1 MKKEGHKV
9 KSYCFLYIFI
19 LCFIFAPA
27 SAIAELSEAAQL
39 RLQCEE
45 ERQEQ
50 LAPLRE
56 KEIEEC
62 IKKQGTREDCET
74 KLSDFGNASRS
85 VSGGSRLRMFDDLP
99 SCVAAREAEHAEEQ
113 AMHEERKKGEGTRD
127 TVPGTTRDSSAAT
140 TTRDSS
146 TGTTTRDAE
155 PGTTRDSSLGTTNR
169 DTEPGKKRDTQ

>member
-1 MKKEGHKV
+1 MKSHC
-9 KSYCFLYIFI
+9 SLSFFI
-19 LCFIFAPA
+19 LCIIFVPT
-27 SAIAELSEAAQL
+27 SATADLSEAAQL

-62 IKKQGTREDCET
+62 INKQGTREDCEA
-74 KLSDFGNASRS
+74 KFSDFGNASRS

-99 SCVAAREAEHAEEQ
+99 SCVAAREAEHTEEQ
-113 AMHEERKKGEGTRD
+113 AMRDERKKGEGTRD
-127 TVPGTTRDSSAAT
+127 TVPGATRDSSAAT
-140 TTRDSS
+140 TTRESS
-146 TGTTTRDAE
+146 TGTTTRDIE
-155 PGTTRDSSLGTTNR
+155 SGTTRDSSLGTTKR